1 MSQKTVHRVQL
12 PLTGAYA
19 FTDYRSQGQTLPY
32 VIVDIGTPPT
42 GGLSLFN
49 LYVALSR
56 SSGRETI
63 RLEELNE
70 KTQEWWRKMRSEQG
84 KLCG

>member
-1 MSQKTVHRVQL
+1 AWIYRI
-12 PLTGAYA
+12 
-19 FTDYRSQGQTLPY
+19 YRSQGQTIPY
-32 VIVDIGTPPT
+32 VLVDIATPPT

-63 RLEELNE
+63 QDDRLEALNE
-70 KTQEWWRKMRSEQG
+70 QTKRWWEEMQARGRSGEQIVEE
-84 KLCG
+84 LQAEESTS